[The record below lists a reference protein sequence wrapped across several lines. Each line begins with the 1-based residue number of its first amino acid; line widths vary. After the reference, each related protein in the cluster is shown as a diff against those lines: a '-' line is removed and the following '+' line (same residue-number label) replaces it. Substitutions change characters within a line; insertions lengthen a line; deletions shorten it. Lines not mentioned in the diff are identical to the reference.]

1 MIPAV
6 DRVPDWDFAGLLP
19 PIDWDAPLTASLRSP
34 YFICI
39 LELVVRFG
47 ITDARRRLLTGLLDY
62 RAALHQAGLTRGF
75 QWINGSFLEN
85 VEEMEGRD
93 PKDID
98 IATFFH
104 IPDGHTERTLV
115 DKFRHLFDADQLK
128 TRYAIDA
135 YSAMLDPDDL
145 EAIVQR
151 SVYWYSVWSHT
162 RDGIWKGYLQVKL
175 GDEQDEVARSEL
187 ERIANEGGQS

>member
-1 MIPAV
+1 M
-6 DRVPDWDFAGLLP
+6 AGVHTY
-19 PIDWDAPLTASLRSP
+19 ISP